1 MVAANRRMG
10 TGPENHSR
18 EAQQARI
25 TELGRAYA
33 DALLSAD
40 EAAAEIA
47 IREAMDAGLD
57 TARIDDEIIAPALW
71 RIGDLWER
79 GEISVADEHIATEI
93 SIRVLALQREAQRVA
108 QTRGEH
114 RIVLAAPAG
123 EQHIVALR
131 MVDNL
136 LRNAGYD
143 VAMLGSDVPGEDLIT
158 LMDRRPPAVIC
169 LTSTMAGPAGEMLAT
184 IDALQRRWPAIGV
197 VIGGG
202 GLISRVHSRP
212 GIDVCR
218 RVSDAVEAVDAMVKG
233 GSRN

>member
-1 MVAANRRMG
+1 MG

-18 EAQQARI
+18 EAQQAKV

-33 DALLSAD
+33 EALLSAD

-57 TARIDDEIIAPALW
+57 TARIDDEIIAPAMW

-93 SIRVLALQREAQRVA
+93 SLRVLALQREAQRVA

-114 RIVLAAPAG
+114 RVVLAAPAG
-123 EQHIVALR
+123 EQHVVALR

-143 VAMLGSDVPGEDLIT
+143 VAMLGSDVPGDALIT
-158 LMDRRPPAVIC
+158 LIHRRPPDVVC
-169 LTSTMAGPAGEMLAT
+169 LTSTMPDAAAQLLGIIG
-184 IDALQRRWPAIGV
+184 ALQRRWPAMGFV
-197 VIGGG
+197 VGGSA
-202 GLISRVHSRP
+202 LASRVHSRP

-233 GSRN
+233 ASRN